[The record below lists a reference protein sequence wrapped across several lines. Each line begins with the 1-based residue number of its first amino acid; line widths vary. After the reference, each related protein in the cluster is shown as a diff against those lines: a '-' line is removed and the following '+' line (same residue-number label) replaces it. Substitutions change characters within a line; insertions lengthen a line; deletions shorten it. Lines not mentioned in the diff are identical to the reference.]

1 MYDPLHSLLSG
12 SIRYLLSWVK
22 EGKINNQSSSQPFLS
37 PKCLLVLLVLNS
49 SSNFNQVFQQHNRH
63 FLYGVTIGGHWTFHH
78 LLAGFSQLL
87 FEEGKSGRREGGE
100 EA

>member
-22 EGKINNQSSSQPFLS
+22 GGKINNESGSQPFLS

-49 SSNFNQVFQQHNRH
+49 VLAVSIKTFNNTADTSFM
-63 FLYGVTIGGHWTFHH
+63 G
-78 LLAGFSQLL
+78 
-87 FEEGKSGRREGGE
+87 
-100 EA
+100 